1 MTNDKNTM
9 CDNGSEKS
17 IHRCEANSQFG
28 IYLWREVEKYRK
40 SMRYLNAAL
49 GDCSHEIGSREI
61 NENMVICNK
70 RIYIVWKIIECMRLD
85 TSLNFKCR
93 VSDVSEKRI
102 MGMSLDQFDE
112 LELNQIKRILKE
124 KKQQSQMVKKLSTL
138 ESELS
143 SNNYDNNNVSKKK
156 YTVIIETKNYEK

>member
-70 RIYIVWKIIECMRLD
+70 RIYIV
-85 TSLNFKCR
+85 
-93 VSDVSEKRI
+93 
-102 MGMSLDQFDE
+102 
-112 LELNQIKRILKE
+112 
-124 KKQQSQMVKKLSTL
+124 
-138 ESELS
+138 
-143 SNNYDNNNVSKKK
+143 
-156 YTVIIETKNYEK
+156 